1 MEKMSKVQADAMYWF
16 RYMQL
21 WAKRVVDRTQ
31 ECSGGI
37 KRMSDGV
44 FAVHFSYTRTMKAL
58 QRKGYIKSIKFAT
71 APDRRHYITIVKIS

>member
-1 MEKMSKVQADAMYWF
+1 MEKMSKTQADMLYWF
-16 RYMQL
+16 RYMQS
-21 WAKRVVDRTQ
+21 WAQRMIARTQ

-44 FAVHFSYTRTMKAL
+44 FAVHFGYTRTMKAL

-71 APDRRHYITIVKIS
+71 APDRRHYCMIVTIG